1 VLNFKHIKQH
11 CLTMKAERTTTTVN
25 LDKDLHYK
33 VSIIASK
40 RRSKV
45 GKEIEKA
52 VSKYLNQPAQR
63 KLCMQ

>member
-1 VLNFKHIKQH
+1 
-11 CLTMKAERTTTTVN
+11 MKAARTTTTVN
-25 LDKDLHYK
+25 LDKDLHYQ

-45 GKEIEKA
+45 GEEIKKA
-52 VSKYLNQPAQR
+52 VTRYLNQPSQR